1 MDLKLVGRLNGRV
14 LNRFGLRLE
23 RTRPSRGDIDEAEAA
38 PLPVPIEE
46 VDDLEF
52 RATRWNYTVPVEK
65 MVGRPIFG
73 YGPESWHPLKAA
85 CEELIADAEASYE
98 TSVLKRFYATFQ
110 PKSVAEAHY
119 LKDAG
124 PLEALPASSL
134 FEPWSLPRPPY
145 DDPWSDVAPSGT
157 PVFGPQGDEAGEVE
171 WQRLRRSVN
180 SVRDYGYQPRLF
192 PQGRIN
198 VTVLR
203 SQGEERYLVMH
214 GLHRTAVLSAMGHHR
229 IEVGV
234 DHRNPWIVDE
244 DEVDRWPYVRS
255 GFVTRDLAVRNLRR
269 YFTTPESDPAPGIGL
284 KASATPLDDSNQG
297 PE

>member
-1 MDLKLVGRLNGRV
+1 LDLKLMARVNGRV

-23 RTRPSRGDIDEAEAA
+23 RTRPLRRDLEEAEAA
-38 PLPVPIEE
+38 PQPVPIEE

-52 RATRWNYTVPVEK
+52 RATRWHYTVPVEK

-73 YGPESWHPLKAA
+73 YGPKSWHPLKAA
-85 CEELIADAEASYE
+85 CEEIIATIDAPYE
-98 TSVLKRFYATFQ
+98 TSTLRRFYATFQ
-110 PKSVAEAHY
+110 PKTVAEAHH
-119 LKDAG
+119 LDDAG
-124 PLEALPASSL
+124 PLGELPVSSL

-145 DDPWSDVAPSGT
+145 DDPFNPQAPSGT
-157 PVFGPQGDEAGEVE
+157 PVFGPQSDDAGEVE
-171 WQRLRRSVN
+171 WQRLRRSVI

-214 GLHRTAVLSAMGHHR
+214 GLHRTAVLSAMGHQR

-244 DEVDRWPYVRS
+244 NQVDDWPYVRS

-269 YFTTPESDPAPGIGL
+269 YFTKPETDPASRIGL
-284 KASATPLDDSNQG
+284 AVSGTLPEASD
-297 PE
+297 